1 MEDVVKAG
9 AKLSRDRHKLSLKEK
24 MSYGYGEVASAFVWG
39 MVTSYLLYFY
49 TDVYGIS
56 ASAAGTLFLVT
67 RLWDA
72 ANDPIMGVIVDR
84 TKTKHGKTR
93 PYLLYLA
100 IPLGIISVLTFITP
114 DFSDTGKLVYAYV
127 TYLLLGMVYT
137 AINLPYGAL
146 APTMTRNSKEKVD
159 LGSYRA
165 MGLAIGTVIVSAAT
179 LPLVNFF
186 GKGNEQVGF
195 PITITLYSI
204 IAAILF
210 FLTFKNCKER
220 YSEYVESKDRKKVSV
235 SLKEMFKN
243 LPWVLVA
250 ITSFLKFLRL
260 GAMNAV
266 LIYYVTYV
274 LGEPGMVPVYLTLL
288 NGATF
293 AGGALAMPL
302 LKKIGNKLGTQS
314 AIAIGSIFFILLF
327 FIQADSPILFAVI
340 FFLANMFVGVD
351 NASVFVLLGDSIDYH
366 EWKFGQRLEGLLYS
380 AYSFSTKFG
389 VAIGSVLVAYAL
401 GFVNYDPTAITG
413 EVKNMISGLMF
424 IAPIV
429 FSVLQVI
436 TLAFYKLDKYHASI
450 VEELNNK

>member
-1 MEDVVKAG
+1 MEALKAET
-9 AKLSRDRHKLSLKEK
+9 KLSRERHKLSLKEK
-24 MSYGYGEVASAFVWG
+24 MSYGYGEMASAFVWG

-56 ASAAGTLFLVT
+56 ASAAGTLFLIT

-72 ANDPIMGVIVDR
+72 ANDPIMGVVVDR
-84 TKTKHGKTR
+84 TKTKHGKAR
-93 PYLLYLA
+93 PYLIYLA

-146 APTMTRNSKEKVD
+146 APTMTRDSKEKVD

-179 LPLVNFF
+179 LPLVNFL

-195 PITITLYSI
+195 PITIALYSI

-220 YSEYVESKDRKKVSV
+220 YSEYIEADDRKKLSI

-243 LPWVLVA
+243 QPWALVA
-250 ITSFLKFLRL
+250 ITSFLKFVRL
-260 GAMNAV
+260 GALNAV

-274 LGEPGMVPVYLTLL
+274 LGKPGMVPVYLTLL

-302 LKKIGNKLGTQS
+302 LKKVGNKLGTQA
-314 AIAIGSIFFILLF
+314 AIAIGSILFILLF
-327 FIQADSPILFAVI
+327 FIQGDSPILFATI

-366 EWKFGQRLEGLLYS
+366 EWKFGQRDEGLLYS

-401 GFVNYDPTAITG
+401 GFVNYDPAAITDG
-413 EVKNMISGLMF
+413 AKNMISGLML

-436 TLAFYKLDKYHASI
+436 TLAFYKLDKHHASI
-450 VEELNNK
+450 VEELNNQ

>member
-1 MEDVVKAG
+1 MEAFAREKT
-9 AKLSRDRHKLSLKEK
+9 KLGRERHKLSLKEK
-24 MSYGYGEVASAFVWG
+24 ISYGYGEMASAFVWG

-56 ASAAGTLFLVT
+56 ASAAGTLFLIT

-84 TKTKHGKTR
+84 TKTKHGKAR

-114 DFSDTGKLVYAYV
+114 DFSDTGRLMYAYV
-127 TYLLLGMVYT
+127 TYLLLGMIYT

-146 APTMTRNSKEKVD
+146 APTMTRDSKEKVD

-165 MGLAIGTVIVSAAT
+165 MGLAVGTVIVSAAT
-179 LPLVNFF
+179 LPLVNFL

-195 PITITLYSI
+195 PLTITLYSV
-204 IAAILF
+204 IAGILF

-220 YSEYVESKDRKKVSV
+220 YSEYIEAKDRKKLSE

-243 LPWVLVA
+243 RPWVLVA

-260 GAMNAV
+260 GALNAV

-274 LGEPGMVPVYLTLL
+274 LGKPGMVPVFLTLL

-302 LKKIGNKLGTQS
+302 LKKVGNKLGTQV
-314 AIAIGSIFFILLF
+314 AIAIGSVFFILLF
-327 FIQADSPILFAVI
+327 FIQGGFSYTIRYNFLF
-340 FFLANMFVGVD
+340 
-351 NASVFVLLGDSIDYH
+351 S
-366 EWKFGQRLEGLLYS
+366 
-380 AYSFSTKFG
+380 
-389 VAIGSVLVAYAL
+389 
-401 GFVNYDPTAITG
+401 
-413 EVKNMISGLMF
+413 
-424 IAPIV
+424 
-429 FSVLQVI
+429 
-436 TLAFYKLDKYHASI
+436 KY
-450 VEELNNK
+450 VCWGG